1 MQWKTINGEKPRKE
15 LTEIEVLL
23 RGMCDRQRLL
33 DIIRNFIVF
42 EKDKETIKKLA
53 AYHQYWATNKAVE
66 STVKARKGNKK
77 NQRKARER
85 ARVLVKFYTD
95 LAGGCCQKCGYNRSW
110 FALDFHHINSN
121 EKAFNV
127 SQVAVKQNG
136 RNEKVVAEI
145 EKCILLCSN
154 CHREYESGLWTAKF
168 TKRDGIGWTIELGTI
183 KENLLDSKYY
193 DSVTYCIHIQK
204 TMNF

>member
-1 MQWKTINGEKPRKE
+1 MTKKMSQQEHSH
-15 LTEIEVLL
+15 
-23 RGMCDRQRLL
+23 RQRMFEQGQGWCSKCKRFKPL
-33 DIIRNFIVF
+33 IEFNFHKNGLF
-42 EKDKETIKKLA
+42 G
-53 AYHQYWATNKAVE
+53 YYYWCKTCH
-66 STVKARKGNKK
+66 SKARKGNKK